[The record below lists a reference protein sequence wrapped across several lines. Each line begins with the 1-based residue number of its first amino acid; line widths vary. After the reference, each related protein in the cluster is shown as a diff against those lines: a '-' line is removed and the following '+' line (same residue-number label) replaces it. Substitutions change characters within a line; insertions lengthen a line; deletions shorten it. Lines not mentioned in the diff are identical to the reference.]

1 MKEKMADAIGLYYY
15 DYPNVGD
22 ALNRT
27 IFETLFDIH
36 ATHQPAECADIVA
49 IGSLLDLLL
58 EQGEP
63 VNQTE
68 QEDKRAPIRVWGTGL
83 MFEHSE
89 EEKRLIRPLDICA
102 LRGELTRKTLSRW
115 LGREIDCVLADPGL
129 LASLLVAPQK
139 KTYEIGII
147 PHYIDAHEAIFQNMR
162 EYYPNAVLIDVQ
174 AEPITVLETISRCRH
189 IVSTSLHGLILADS
203 FGIPNMWCECSNRI
217 LGNGH
222 KFRDYYSSFGLT
234 ASPYDLRNGEFPQ
247 LEQIRDGYQVPYR
260 DVCRKQQQLLASFP
274 YAEQNKRRLRSLHLK
289 CFCKRSWKRA

>member
-102 LRGELTRKTLSRW
+102 LRGELTRKHFPGGSGERSIVFWRIPDYWRRYWWRLKRKPMKLELSR
-115 LGREIDCVLADPGL
+115 
-129 LASLLVAPQK
+129 
-139 KTYEIGII
+139 
-147 PHYIDAHEAIFQNMR
+147 
-162 EYYPNAVLIDVQ
+162 
-174 AEPITVLETISRCRH
+174 TI
-189 IVSTSLHGLILADS
+189 
-203 FGIPNMWCECSNRI
+203 
-217 LGNGH
+217 
-222 KFRDYYSSFGLT
+222 
-234 ASPYDLRNGEFPQ
+234 
-247 LEQIRDGYQVPYR
+247 
-260 DVCRKQQQLLASFP
+260 
-274 YAEQNKRRLRSLHLK
+274 
-289 CFCKRSWKRA
+289 